1 MEISFA
7 GAVTICYNYVHRK
20 PPISIPQLAYL
31 EGYLLDEQLR
41 FSEID
46 AMAAY
51 RRAWEKALDI
61 LAPEINRPS
70 FEYLKMSRPIAAEDS
85 CITIGAPGELAKI
98 FLEKYS
104 EAVKVALESVLG
116 KDIDISF
123 VVAPQEPQK
132 PQIVTMKEE
141 RPTTGII
148 VPGSL
153 PLNQKYSF
161 SNFVVGPSNRMA
173 HAVATAVAEKPGAA
187 YNPFFLY
194 GGPGL
199 GKTHLLQAI
208 GHYVVANHP
217 GMRVAYVS
225 GEAFTSQYV
234 ASLREHK
241 SEDFR
246 QRFRNVNV
254 LLVDDIQFLA
264 GKERTKEEFF
274 HTFNALYQANKQI
287 VLTSDRSPR
296 DLNPLE
302 ERLKSRFESGV
313 VVDISAP
320 DLETR
325 IAILRNK
332 ALAEGVDLC
341 FQVLECIAEMV
352 PTNIRALEGALITL
366 LAYTSLMNAPITVSV
381 AQEVLGRYVSEKKLS
396 EISPDTVQRAVAKT
410 FGVSVEEIRD
420 NSRRK
425 DLTNARHVAMY
436 LCREL
441 TPYSG
446 VGIGKAFGGRDH
458 ATVIHACKKVES
470 RMNEDPA
477 FRDTVNRLAEDIK
490 AGRV

>member
-1 MEISFA
+1 
-7 GAVTICYNYVHRK
+7 
-20 PPISIPQLAYL
+20 
-31 EGYLLDEQLR
+31 
-41 FSEID
+41 
-46 AMAAY
+46 MAAY

-70 FEYLKMSRPIAAEDS
+70 FEYLKMARPIAAEDG

-104 EAVKVALESVLG
+104 EAVKAALESVLA
-116 KDIDISF
+116 KDLEISF
-123 VVAPQEPQK
+123 VVAPEEPKK
-132 PQIVTMKEE
+132 PQIITMRDE
-141 RPTTGII
+141 RPATGII

-225 GEAFTSQYV
+225 GEAFTAQYV
-234 ASLREHK
+234 TSLREHK

-254 LLVDDIQFLA
+254 LLVDDIQFLT

-274 HTFNALYQANKQI
+274 HTFNTLYEANKQI
-287 VLTSDRSPR
+287 IISSDRP
-296 DLNPLE
+296 PKEIPTLE
-302 ERLKSRFESGV
+302 DRLRSRFEWGLIT
-313 VVDISAP
+313 DIQPP

-325 IAILRNK
+325 IAILRKK
-332 ALAEGVDLC
+332 A
-341 FQVLECIAEMV
+341 QLENLSIPDDTVAYIADKIQS
-352 PTNIRALEGALITL
+352 NIRELEGALIRVI
-366 LAYTSLMNAPITVSV
+366 AYASLN
-381 AQEVLGRYVSEKKLS
+381 
-396 EISPDTVQRAVAKT
+396 
-410 FGVSVEEIRD
+410 
-420 NSRRK
+420 
-425 DLTNARHVAMY
+425 
-436 LCREL
+436 
-441 TPYSG
+441 
-446 VGIGKAFGGRDH
+446 
-458 ATVIHACKKVES
+458 
-470 RMNEDPA
+470 
-477 FRDTVNRLAEDIK
+477 
-490 AGRV
+490 

>member
-1 MEISFA
+1 MS
-7 GAVTICYNYVHRK
+7 ICYNYVHRK
-20 PPISIPQLAYL
+20 PPIAIPQLANL

-70 FEYLKMSRPIAAEDS
+70 FEYLKMARPIAAEDG

-104 EAVKVALESVLG
+104 EAVKVALESVLAR
-116 KDIDISF
+116 DLEISF
-123 VVAPQEPQK
+123 VVAPEEPKK
-132 PQIVTMKEE
+132 PQIITMRDE
-141 RPTTGII
+141 RPATGII

-225 GEAFTSQYV
+225 GEAFTAQYV
-234 ASLREHK
+234 TSLREHK

-254 LLVDDIQFLA
+254 LLVDDIQFLT

-274 HTFNALYQANKQI
+274 HTFNALYQADKQI

-296 DLNPLE
+296 ELSPLE

-325 IAILRNK
+325 IAILRMK
-332 ALAEGVDLC
+332 ALAEGVELS

-352 PTNIRALEGALITL
+352 PTSIRALEGALVTL

-381 AQEVLGRYVSEKKLS
+381 VQEVLGRYISEKKLS
-396 EISPDTVQRAVAKT
+396 EITPDTVQRAVAKA
-410 FGVSVEEIRD
+410 FGVSADEIQND
-420 NSRRK
+420 SRRK
-425 DLTNARHVAMY
+425 DLVAARHVAMY

-446 VGIGKAFGGRDH
+446 VAIGKAFGGRDH

-477 FRDTVNRLAEDIK
+477 FRDTVNRLADLIK
-490 AGRV
+490 SGRI

>member
-1 MEISFA
+1 
-7 GAVTICYNYVHRK
+7 
-20 PPISIPQLAYL
+20 
-31 EGYLLDEQLR
+31 
-41 FSEID
+41 
-46 AMAAY
+46 MAAY
-51 RRAWEKALDI
+51 RRAWDKALDI

-70 FEYLKMSRPIAAEDS
+70 FEYLKMASPIAAQDGS
-85 CITIGAPGELAKI
+85 ITIGAPGELAKI

-116 KDIDISF
+116 QELDISF
-123 VVAPQEPQK
+123 VVSPQEPEK
-132 PQIVTMKEE
+132 PRNAKPKEQ

-187 YNPFFLY
+187 YNPFFIY

-208 GHYVVANHP
+208 GHHVLANHP

-225 GEAFTSQYV
+225 GEAFTSLYV

-254 LLVDDIQFLA
+254 LLVDDIQFLT

-274 HTFNALYQANKQI
+274 HTFNTLYHADKQI

-296 DLNPLE
+296 ELNPIE

-325 IAILRNK
+325 IAILRTK
-332 ALAEGVDLC
+332 AHAEGVDLP
-341 FQVLECIAEMV
+341 FEVLECVAEMV
-352 PTNIRALEGALITL
+352 PTNIRALEGALVTL
-366 LAYTSLMNAPITVSV
+366 LAYTSLMNAPITVPV
-381 AQEVLGRYVSEKKLS
+381 VQEVLGRYISEKKLS
-396 EISPDTVQRAVAKT
+396 EITPDTVQRAVAKS
-410 FGVSVEEIRD
+410 FGVSADEIQ
-420 NSRRK
+420 NESRRK
-425 DLTNARHVAMY
+425 DLVAARHVAMY

-446 VGIGKAFGGRDH
+446 VAIGKAFGGRDH

-477 FRDTVNRLAEDIK
+477 FRETVDRLADEIR